1 MRALQQARL
10 CSPGFQSFVNNN
22 LRSFLISLLCCIQQ
36 RVLRVR
42 ATLGPLH
49 VFFQCLSESRHP
61 QFCLISFTLHWANR
75 LLTVTGGVVLNWLDQ
90 ISQESVFFPLIDITD
105 TSGAEG
111 KLALAHICVPWSCS
125 DKFQGLPER
134 FNRSGLD
141 LTSPWPN
148 KVWAKSGQIKNEAI
162 FNLPGIKSNKR

>member
-1 MRALQQARL
+1 M
-10 CSPGFQSFVNNN
+10 
-22 LRSFLISLLCCIQQ
+22 
-36 RVLRVR
+36 
-42 ATLGPLH
+42 LGPLH
-49 VFFQCLSESRHP
+49 VFFQCLFESRHP
-61 QFCLISFTLHWANR
+61 YFCLTSFTLHWANR

-90 ISQESVFFPLIDITD
+90 ISQESVFFPSIDITD

-111 KLALAHICVPWSCS
+111 KLALAHICVPGSCS

-148 KVWAKSGQIKNEAI
+148 KVLTKKSGQIKMKQYSTFQGLKAI
-162 FNLPGIKSNKR
+162 RGNFSLYVISLEGRNHDIDIQIRYSYIKYSSLSIIINFSIP